1 VKKDLKGQYLA
12 LEYVFVIGLGLM
24 ITLASVSLFGMY
36 RQEVRDT
43 AIGGQTSTVA
53 SQLSIHMRNIHN
65 YDRAVVEKSIDFP
78 ESIGDTSYEIVLTE
92 PSTIIIDV
100 QGNSYSYPLPSL
112 SHYNFS
118 GSAEGGEITLYKNS
132 NQYSIAG

>member
-1 VKKDLKGQYLA
+1 MKGQYLA

-24 ITLASVSLFGMY
+24 ITLASVSIFGMY
-36 RQEVRDT
+36 RQEVRET
-43 AIGGQTSTVA
+43 AIDGQTSTVA
-53 SQLSIHMRNIHN
+53 SQLGIHMRNIHQ
-65 YDRAVVEKSIDFP
+65 YDQAVVEKSIEFP

-100 QGNSYSYPLPSL
+100 QSDSYSYPLPSL